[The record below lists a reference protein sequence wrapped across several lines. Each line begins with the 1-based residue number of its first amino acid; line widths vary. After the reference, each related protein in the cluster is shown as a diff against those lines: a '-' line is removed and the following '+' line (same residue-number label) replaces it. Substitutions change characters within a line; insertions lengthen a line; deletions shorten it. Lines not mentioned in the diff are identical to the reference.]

1 MQRQQGL
8 TLLELMV
15 VLLIIGF
22 ATTGVALALRDSSQT
37 QLEREAQRLVAKLEA
52 ARTQSRTSGQTFVW
66 QPTAEGFVIETLPRA
81 TNQPVSKEVWLEA
94 NTQATIDVPTNASAT
109 GVVLGP
115 EPILSPIQISLYVR
129 GDMAKTNAN
138 TTNNSNLNQPYTL
151 RIGTNGLKPFEV
163 LP

>member
-22 ATTGVALALRDSSQT
+22 ATAGVALTLRDSSQT

-52 ARTQSRTSGQTFVW
+52 ARAQSRTSGQTMVW
-66 QPTAEGFVIETLPRA
+66 LPTAEGFVIDTLPRA
-81 TNQPVSKEVWLEA
+81 ANQTVSKEVWLQS
-94 NTQATIDVPTNASAT
+94 NTQASIDFPTNASET

-115 EPILSPIQISLYVR
+115 EPILSPIQISLR
-129 GDMAKTNAN
+129 ISGDMANVN
-138 TTNNSNLNQPYTL
+138 TNSNATQPNML
-151 RIGTNGLKPFEV
+151 RIGTQGLKPFEV

>member
-37 QLEREAQRLVAKLEA
+37 QLEREAQRLIAVLEA
-52 ARTQSRTSGQTFVW
+52 TRAQSRTSGQTFVW
-66 QPTAEGFVIETLPRA
+66 QPSAEGFVIGTLPRA
-81 TNQPVSKEVWLEA
+81 GNQALKQEVWLQA
-94 NTQATIDVPTNASAT
+94 NTQVTIDVPANASAT

-115 EPILSPIQISLYVR
+115 EPILSPIQISLR
-129 GDMAKTNAN
+129 ISADMAHTN
-138 TTNNSNLNQPYTL
+138 TNSNATSPNTM

>member
-37 QLEREAQRLVAKLEA
+37 QLEREAQRLIAVLEA
-52 ARTQSRTSGQTFVW
+52 TRAQSRTSGQTFVW
-66 QPTAEGFVIETLPRA
+66 QPRAEGFAIGTLPRDA
-81 TNQPVSKEVWLEA
+81 NQALKQEVWLQA
-94 NTQATIDVPTNASAT
+94 NTQVTIDVPANASAT

-115 EPILSPIQISLYVR
+115 EPILSPIQISLR
-129 GDMAKTNAN
+129 ISADMANTN
-138 TTNNSNLNQPYTL
+138 TNSNATSPNTM

>member
-15 VLLIIGF
+15 VLLIIGLV
-22 ATTGVALALRDSSQT
+22 TTTASLALRDSTQT

-52 ARTQSRTSGQTFVW
+52 ARAQSRTSGQTMVW
-66 QPTAEGFVIETLPRA
+66 QPSVAGYVIGFVPQAPQTTALQEA
-81 TNQPVSKEVWLEA
+81 WLQA
-94 NTQATIDVPTNASAT
+94 GTQATIDVPQGASSNV

-115 EPILSPIQISLYVR
+115 EPVLTPVQITLRLTSEKSNTEAPI
-129 GDMAKTNAN
+129 
-138 TTNNSNLNQPYTL
+138 TL
-151 RIGTNGLKPFEV
+151 RIGTDGLRPFEV

>member
-22 ATTGVALALRDSSQT
+22 ATAGVALALRDSSQT
-37 QLEREAQRLVAKLEA
+37 QLEREAQRLIAVLEA
-52 ARTQSRTSGQTFVW
+52 TRAQSRTSGQTFVW
-66 QPTAEGFVIETLPRA
+66 QPTAEGFVIGPLPREA
-81 TNQPVSKEVWLEA
+81 NQAVTLNAWLQS
-94 NTQATIDVPTNASAT
+94 NTQATVDMPANSAES

-115 EPILSPIQISLYVR
+115 EPILSPIQISLRIVTE
-129 GDMAKTNAN
+129 KNNVTTPNA
-138 TTNNSNLNQPYTL
+138 L

>member
-22 ATTGVALALRDSSQT
+22 ATAGVALALRDGSQT
-37 QLEREAQRLVAKLEA
+37 QLEREAQRLIAVLEA
-52 ARTQSRTSGQTFVW
+52 TRAQSRTSGQTFVW
-66 QPTAEGFVIETLPRA
+66 QPTAEGFVIDALPREV
-81 TNQPVSKEVWLEA
+81 NQAVTQNTWLQA
-94 NTQATIDVPTNASAT
+94 NTQAAVDVPANTPGL

-115 EPILSPIQISLYVR
+115 EPILSPIQISLRIVTE
-129 GDMAKTNAN
+129 KNNVSTTNAV
-138 TTNNSNLNQPYTL
+138 

>member
-15 VLLIIGF
+15 VLLIISF

-37 QLEREAQRLVAKLEA
+37 QLEREAQRLIAKLEA
-52 ARTQSRTSGQTFVW
+52 ARAQSRTSGQTFVW
-66 QPTAEGFVIETLPRA
+66 QPSAEGFVIGTLSRA
-81 TNQPVSKEVWLEA
+81 ANQALTREVWLQA
-94 NTQATIDVPTNASAT
+94 NTQATLEVPANTAAT

-115 EPILSPIQISLYVR
+115 EPILSPIQISLSIS
-129 GDMAKTNAN
+129 GDMANTQAN
-138 TTNNSNLNQPYTL
+138 TNSDVSQPKTL

>member
-15 VLLIIGF
+15 VLLIISF
-22 ATTGVALALRDSSQT
+22 VTTGVALALRDNSQT

-52 ARTQSRTSGQTFVW
+52 ARTQSRTSGQTVVW
-66 QPTAEGFVIETLPRA
+66 QPTAKGFVMETLPRA
-81 TNQPVSKEVWLEA
+81 AHQALKQEVWLQA
-94 NTQATIDVPTNASAT
+94 NTQVTIDVPANASGT

-115 EPILSPIQISLYVR
+115 EPILSPIQISLR
-129 GDMAKTNAN
+129 ISSDTGSSHTMTHRHDAQA
-138 TTNNSNLNQPYTL
+138 YTL

>member
-1 MQRQQGL
+1 MQRQRGL

-22 ATTGVALALRDSSQT
+22 ATAGVALALRDSSQT

-52 ARTQSRTSGQTFVW
+52 GRAQSRTSGQTLVW
-66 QPTAEGFVIETLPRA
+66 RPTATGFVLDSLPRVA
-81 TNQPVSKEVWLEA
+81 NQPVTQDVWLQA
-94 NTQATIDVPTNASAT
+94 NTQVTIDVPANASAT

-115 EPILSPIQISLYVR
+115 EPILSPIQITLRIVNE
-129 GDMAKTNAN
+129 KNNA
-138 TTNNSNLNQPYTL
+138 TTPNTL

-163 LP
+163 LS

>member
-22 ATTGVALALRDSSQT
+22 ATAGVALALRDSSQT
-37 QLEREAQRLVAKLEA
+37 QLEREAQRLIAVLEA
-52 ARTQSRTSGQTFVW
+52 TRAQSRTSGQTFVW
-66 QPTAEGFVIETLPRA
+66 QPRAEGFVIGTLPRTA
-81 TNQPVSKEVWLEA
+81 NQALTQEVWLQA
-94 NTQATIDVPTNASAT
+94 NTQVTIDVPANASAT

-115 EPILSPIQISLYVR
+115 EPILSPIQISLR
-129 GDMAKTNAN
+129 ISGDRAN
-138 TTNNSNLNQPYTL
+138 TNTNSNAIQPNTL

>member
-37 QLEREAQRLVAKLEA
+37 QLEREAQRLIAVLEA
-52 ARTQSRTSGQTFVW
+52 TRAQSRTSGQTFVW
-66 QPTAEGFVIETLPRA
+66 QPSAEGFVIGTLPRA
-81 TNQPVSKEVWLEA
+81 GNQALKQEVWLQA
-94 NTQATIDVPTNASAT
+94 NTQVTIDVPANASAT

-115 EPILSPIQISLYVR
+115 EPILSPIQISLR
-129 GDMAKTNAN
+129 ISADMAHTN
-138 TTNNSNLNQPYTL
+138 TNSNATSPNTL

>member
-22 ATTGVALALRDSSQT
+22 ATAGVALALRDSSQT

-52 ARTQSRTSGQTFVW
+52 ARAQSRTSGQTMVW
-66 QPTAEGFVIETLPRA
+66 VPTADGFVIDTLPRMA
-81 TNQPVSKEVWLEA
+81 NRNVAKEVWLQA
-94 NTQATIDVPTNASAT
+94 NTQASIDVPSNASGT

-115 EPILSPIQISLYVR
+115 EPILSPIQISLR
-129 GDMAKTNAN
+129 ISADMTLTN
-138 TTNNSNLNQPYTL
+138 TNKQANQPNTL
-151 RIGTNGLKPFEV
+151 RIGTDGLKPFEV

>member
-1 MQRQQGL
+1 MQRQRGL

-22 ATTGVALALRDSSQT
+22 ATAGVALALRDSSQT

-52 ARTQSRTSGQTFVW
+52 GRAQSRTSGQTLVW
-66 QPTAEGFVIETLPRA
+66 RPTATGFVFDSLPRVA
-81 TNQPVSKEVWLEA
+81 NQPVTQDVWLQA
-94 NTQATIDVPTNASAT
+94 NTQVTIDVPANASAT

-115 EPILSPIQISLYVR
+115 EPILSPIQITLR
-129 GDMAKTNAN
+129 IQADKANA
-138 TTNNSNLNQPYTL
+138 STL

>member
-1 MQRQQGL
+1 MQRQLGL

-22 ATTGVALALRDSSQT
+22 ATTGVTLALRDSSQT
-37 QLEREAQRLVAKLEA
+37 QLEREAQRLIAKLEA
-52 ARTQSRTSGQTFVW
+52 ARAQSRTSGQTVVW
-66 QPTAEGFVIETLPRA
+66 LSTAEGFVIDTLPRA
-81 TNQPVSKEVWLEA
+81 ANQTVAKEAWLQA
-94 NTQATIDVPTNASAT
+94 STQATIDVPANAAT

-115 EPILSPIQISLYVR
+115 EPILSPIQISLR
-129 GDMAKTNAN
+129 ISPDKANAN
-138 TTNNSNLNQPYTL
+138 QPNTL

>member
-1 MQRQQGL
+1 MQRQRGL

-22 ATTGVALALRDSSQT
+22 ATAGVALALRDSSQT

-52 ARTQSRTSGQTFVW
+52 GRAQSRTSGQTLVT
-66 QPTAEGFVIETLPRA
+66 QD
-81 TNQPVSKEVWLEA
+81 VWLQA
-94 NTQATIDVPTNASAT
+94 NTQVTIDVPANASAT

-115 EPILSPIQISLYVR
+115 EPILSPIQITLR
-129 GDMAKTNAN
+129 IQADKANA
-138 TTNNSNLNQPYTL
+138 STL

>member
-1 MQRQQGL
+1 MHRQQGL

-22 ATTGVALALRDSSQT
+22 ATAGVTLALRDSSQT
-37 QLEREAQRLVAKLEA
+37 QLEREAQRLIAVLEA
-52 ARTQSRTSGQTFVW
+52 TRVQSRTSGQTMVW
-66 QPTAEGFVIETLPRA
+66 QPTAEGFVIGTLPRA
-81 TNQPVSKEVWLEA
+81 ANEPVSKEIWLEA
-94 NTQATIDVPTNASAT
+94 NTQVSIDVPPNAAGT

-115 EPILSPIQISLYVR
+115 EPILSPIQISLRIVNEK
-129 GDMAKTNAN
+129 AS
-138 TTNNSNLNQPYTL
+138 TTLQNTL

>member
-15 VLLIIGF
+15 VLLIISF

-37 QLEREAQRLVAKLEA
+37 QLEREAQRLIAKLEA
-52 ARTQSRTSGQTFVW
+52 ARAQSRTSGLTLVW
-66 QPTAEGFVIETLPRA
+66 QPTSEGFVIGTLPRA
-81 TNQPVSKEVWLEA
+81 ANQALTREVWLQA
-94 NTQATIDVPTNASAT
+94 NTQATLEVPANTAAT

-115 EPILSPIQISLYVR
+115 EPILSPIQISLSIS
-129 GDMAKTNAN
+129 GDMANTQAN
-138 TTNNSNLNQPYTL
+138 TNSDVSQPKTL

>member
-22 ATTGVALALRDSSQT
+22 VTTGVALALRDSSQT

-52 ARTQSRTSGQTFVW
+52 ARAQSRTSGQTFVW
-66 QPTAEGFVIETLPRA
+66 QPSAEGFVIEPLPRA
-81 TNQPVSKEVWLEA
+81 ANQTVSKEVWLQA
-94 NTQATIDVPTNASAT
+94 NTQATIDIPANASAT

-115 EPILSPIQISLYVR
+115 EPILSPIQISLYIG
-129 GDMAKTNAN
+129 GDLANNNAN
-138 TTNNSNLNQPYTL
+138 TTNSSNVNQPYTL
-151 RIGTNGLKPFEV
+151 RIGTNGLTPFEV

>member
-22 ATTGVALALRDSSQT
+22 ATTGVTLALRDSSQT

-52 ARTQSRTSGQTFVW
+52 ARAQSRTSGQTVVW
-66 QPTAEGFVIETLPRA
+66 QPTAEGFVIDTLPRA
-81 TNQPVSKEVWLEA
+81 ANSSVLKEAWLQA
-94 NTQATIDVPTNASAT
+94 STQATIDVPPNAVAT
-109 GVVLGP
+109 VVVLGP
-115 EPILSPIQISLYVR
+115 EPILSPIQISLR
-129 GDMAKTNAN
+129 ISPEKANAN
-138 TTNNSNLNQPYTL
+138 QPNTL

>member
-22 ATTGVALALRDSSQT
+22 ATAGVALALRDSSQT

-52 ARTQSRTSGQTFVW
+52 ARAQSRTSGQTMVW
-66 QPTAEGFVIETLPRA
+66 VPAADGFVIDTLPRMA
-81 TNQPVSKEVWLEA
+81 NRNVAKEVWLQA
-94 NTQATIDVPTNASAT
+94 NTQASIDVPSNASGT

-115 EPILSPIQISLYVR
+115 EPILSPIQISLR
-129 GDMAKTNAN
+129 ISADMTLTNTNKQAN
-138 TTNNSNLNQPYTL
+138 QQNTL
-151 RIGTNGLKPFEV
+151 RIGTDGLKPFEV

>member
-66 QPTAEGFVIETLPRA
+66 QPSAEGFVIETLPRA
-81 TNQPVSKEVWLEA
+81 SNQTVSKEVWLQA

-115 EPILSPIQISLYVR
+115 EPILSPIQISLR
-129 GDMAKTNAN
+129 ISIDTGSGNTMTNRNDA
-138 TTNNSNLNQPYTL
+138 QPYTL

>member
-1 MQRQQGL
+1 MQRQKGL

-22 ATTGVALALRDSSQT
+22 ATASVSLALRDSALT

-52 ARTQSRTSGQTFVW
+52 ARAQSRTSGQTMVW
-66 QPTAEGFVIETLPRA
+66 QPSAEGFAIMTLPQTPSSPA
-81 TNQPVSKEVWLEA
+81 LKEPWLQT
-94 NTQATIDVPTNASAT
+94 NTQATIEIPQGTPANA

-115 EPILSPIQISLYVR
+115 EPVLAPIQIALRINVEKS
-129 GDMAKTNAN
+129 NAQTAN
-138 TTNNSNLNQPYTL
+138 TL
-151 RIGTNGLKPFEV
+151 RIGTDGLRPFEV

>member
-22 ATTGVALALRDSSQT
+22 ATAGVALALRDSSQT
-37 QLEREAQRLVAKLEA
+37 QLEREAQRLIAVLEA
-52 ARTQSRTSGQTFVW
+52 TRAQSRTSGQTFVW
-66 QPTAEGFVIETLPRA
+66 QPSAEGFVIGTLPRA
-81 TNQPVSKEVWLEA
+81 ANQALKQEVWLQA
-94 NTQATIDVPTNASAT
+94 NTQVTIDVPANASAT

-115 EPILSPIQISLYVR
+115 EPILSPIQISLR
-129 GDMAKTNAN
+129 ISADMM
-138 TTNNSNLNQPYTL
+138 

>member
-22 ATTGVALALRDSSQT
+22 ATTGVSLALRDNSLT

-52 ARTQSRTSGQTFVW
+52 ARARSRTSGQTMVW
-66 QPTAEGFVIETLPRA
+66 LPSEEGFVIMTL
-81 TNQPVSKEVWLEA
+81 TQQTHQPAEKENWLQA
-94 NTQATIDVPTNASAT
+94 GTHATIEVPQGTSTNA

-115 EPILSPIQISLYVR
+115 EPVLSPIQILLR
-129 GDMAKTNAN
+129 INAEKNN
-138 TTNNSNLNQPYTL
+138 TQTPNTL
-151 RIGTNGLKPFEV
+151 RIGSNGLRPFEV

>member
-22 ATTGVALALRDSSQT
+22 ATAGVSLALRDSSQT

-52 ARTQSRTSGQTFVW
+52 ARAQSRTSGQTWVW
-66 QPTAEGFVIETLPRA
+66 QPTAQGFVI
-81 TNQPVSKEVWLEA
+81 QPVPLTTPSSAVHETWLQA
-94 NTQATIDVPTNASAT
+94 GTQATVEVPQGSPSA
-109 GVVLGP
+109 VVLGP
-115 EPILSPIQISLYVR
+115 EPVLLPTQIALR
-129 GDMAKTNAN
+129 IPAEK
-138 TTNNSNLNQPYTL
+138 NNNPAPNTL
-151 RIGTNGLKPFEV
+151 RIGTQGLRPFEV